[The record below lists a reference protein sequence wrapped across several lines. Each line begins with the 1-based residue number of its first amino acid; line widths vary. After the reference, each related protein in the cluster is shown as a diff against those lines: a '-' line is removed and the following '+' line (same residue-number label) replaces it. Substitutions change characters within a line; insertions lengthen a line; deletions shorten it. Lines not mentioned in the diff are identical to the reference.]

1 MKAIAPA
8 LIAAL
13 VLAGCAAKPA
23 PKPAPAPQAPPVVL
37 PRPAQPS
44 APIAIRPPTADW
56 RDERRTVGNW
66 SWQRE
71 GALSV
76 ARYGT
81 QFALSCDAS
90 ARQVTISL
98 GLRASASQPIFITAT
113 DLRRALNGQP
123 QGALLIAIL
132 PPSDPLLDAMAF
144 SRGRFMVE
152 TGSMAPFYLP
162 SWAEVSRVIE
172 DCR

>member
-1 MKAIAPA
+1 M
-8 LIAAL
+8 
-13 VLAGCAAKPA
+13 
-23 PKPAPAPQAPPVVL
+23 
-37 PRPAQPS
+37 
-44 APIAIRPPTADW
+44 
-56 RDERRTVGNW
+56 
-66 SWQRE
+66 
-71 GALSV
+71 

-98 GLRASASQPIFITAT
+98 GLRAEVTQPIIITAT

-123 QGALLIAIL
+123 QGAALVATL
-132 PPSDPLLDAMAF
+132 PANDPLLDAMAF

-152 TGSMAPFYLP
+152 TGGMAPFYLP